1 MVKTALGILLF
12 ALVAWHLVRMFQRS
26 REMTAERQS
35 LLFSTVKEQ
44 LENSAVRQLPAPD
57 HPVLEGQ
64 FRGLPVQLRPVVDT
78 LAVRKLPSLWLQVT
92 IPIPTDVGG
101 TFDFMMRPAGPTSFS
116 NFDHLPHIAAAPTGW
131 PEEGLLRSDA
141 PHDMPPPSAVAP
153 ALPLFANPRM
163 KEFLVSPRGV
173 RMVIQIAEANRA
185 QYGVFRQAE
194 FGDIVINAD
203 LIEAVLNRMAMVVYN
218 LRQPMEVAA

>member
-12 ALVAWHLVRMFQRS
+12 ALVAWHLIRMFQRS
-26 REMTAERQS
+26 RETTAERQG
-35 LLFSTVKEQ
+35 LLFSTVKEL
-44 LENSAVRQLPAPD
+44 LENPVVRELQAPD
-57 HPVLEGQ
+57 HPILEGQ

-92 IPIPTDVGG
+92 IPIATGVGG

-116 NFDHLPHIAAAPTGW
+116 NFDHLPHIVNSPVGW
-131 PEEGLLRSDA
+131 PDDGLLRSDN
-141 PHDMPPPSAVAP
+141 PHDMPQPGAVAP

-163 KEFLVSPRGV
+163 KEFLVSPKGV
-173 RMVIQIAEANRA
+173 RIVIQIAEANRA
-185 QYGVFRQAE
+185 QYGVFRQAD
-194 FGDIVINAD
+194 FGDIVINPD
-203 LIEAVLNRMAMVVYN
+203 LIEAVLTRMVAVVYN